1 MILPYVIKSA
11 MALALLYTC
20 IIPLLT
26 KETFH
31 RLNRI
36 LILGCLIMSFAIPL
50 VHFTGGTNPTVEMV
64 RQTVQLPEVLINGEA
79 SEQSIWSW
87 ADIMICIYIIGVVA
101 IFFMTVVQTV
111 RLTKQLRQCE
121 HITDN
126 RGNTIVLTDCAT
138 SSFCLFHYIVMSRD
152 DYANNCS
159 FILTHEQEHIRLG
172 HCIDLIILQ
181 VATIIQWFNPFV
193 WLIGK
198 NLKAIHEFEVDEA
211 VLNKGIDATQ
221 YQKFLVVK
229 AVGNRLQP
237 FANNL
242 NKESLKRRIIM
253 MNKKKSN
260 RWMMLKALFIIP
272 VATLALSVFASNTGT
287 MTREAVHTAD
297 TLPTANLQTQQTATK
312 VSAVVEEM
320 PKFKGG
326 ELAMM
331 EFLMKNMKYPQS
343 AVKAKLQ
350 GKGYC
355 RICCWKRRNYQ
366 RRTHRKVSRSCCAR
380 RRGYACGEIYAGVGT
395 RQTKGQACKCKVQCA
410 DNFQTKII
418 EDGVSIVKNMRNM
431 TIYMRV

>member
-1 MILPYVIKSA
+1 MILPYIIKSA

-20 IIPLLT
+20 IIPLLE

-50 VHFTGGTNPTVEMV
+50 VHFTGGTNPTVDMV
-64 RQTVQLPEVLINGEA
+64 RQAVQLPEVLINGDA
-79 SEQSIWSW
+79 KEQSVWSW
-87 ADIMICIYIIGVVA
+87 ADIMTCIYIIGVVA
-101 IFFMTVVQTV
+101 IFTMTVVQTV
-111 RLTKQLRQCE
+111 RLTRQLRQCE

-138 SSFCLFHYIVMSRD
+138 SPFCLFHYIVMSRD
-152 DYANNCS
+152 DYANNRS
-159 FILTHEQEHIRLG
+159 HILTHEQEHIRLG
-172 HCIDLIILQ
+172 HSIDLVVLQ
-181 VATIIQWFNPFV
+181 AATIIQWFNPFV

-221 YQKFLVVK
+221 YQKFLVIK

-253 MNKKKSN
+253 MNQKKSN

-272 VATLALSVFASNTGT
+272 VATLAVSVFASNTGVST
-287 MTREAVHTAD
+287 VTREAVRTANA
-297 TLPTANLQTQQTATK
+297 LPTTNMQTQQSATK
-312 VSAVVEEM
+312 AYEVVEVM

-326 ELAMM
+326 ESAMM
-331 EFLMKNMKYPQS
+331 EFLMMNMKYPQA
-343 AVKAKLQ
+343 AVKAKQQ
-350 GKGYC
+350 GRAIVGFVV
-355 RICCWKRRNYQ
+355 
-366 RRTHRKVSRSCCAR
+366 RKDGTVSDVHITKSA
-380 RRGYACGEIYAGVGT
+380 GYAVLDEEA
-395 RQTKGQACKCKVQCA
+395 
-410 DNFQTKII
+410 
-418 EDGVSIVKNMRNM
+418 
-431 TIYMRV
+431 MRVVKSMPAWEPGKQKGKPVNVKYNVPITFRLK

>member
-1 MILPYVIKSA
+1 MILPYIIKSA

-20 IIPLLT
+20 IVPLLE

-50 VHFTGGTNPTVEMV
+50 VHFTGGTNPTVDMV
-64 RQTVQLPEVLINGEA
+64 RQAVLLPEVLINGNA
-79 SEQSIWSW
+79 SEQSVWSW
-87 ADIMICIYIIGVVA
+87 ADIMTCIYIIGVVA
-101 IFFMTVVQTV
+101 IFTMTVVQTV
-111 RLTKQLRQCE
+111 RLTRQLRQCE

-138 SSFCLFHYIVMSRD
+138 SPFCLFHYIVMSRD
-152 DYANNCS
+152 DYANNRS
-159 FILTHEQEHIRLG
+159 YILTHEQEHIRLG
-172 HCIDLIILQ
+172 HCIDLVILQ

-221 YQKFLVVK
+221 YQKFLVIK

-253 MNKKKSN
+253 MNQKKSN
-260 RWMMLKALFIIP
+260 RWMMLKALFVIP
-272 VATLALSVFASNTGT
+272 VATLAVSVFANTSDMSN
-287 MTREAVHTAD
+287 MANAVST
-297 TLPTANLQTQQTATK
+297 TANTLSTTNMQTKQSDK
-312 VSAVVEEM
+312 KIFRVVEEM

-326 ELAMM
+326 DAKLM
-331 EFLMKNMKYPQS
+331 EFLMMNMKYPES
-343 AVKAKLQ
+343 AIKAKQQ
-350 GKGYC
+350 GRAIVGFVVGKDGTVSDVYIEKSTGYD
-355 RICCWKRRNYQ
+355 
-366 RRTHRKVSRSCCAR
+366 VL
-380 RRGYACGEIYAGVGT
+380 
-395 RQTKGQACKCKVQCA
+395 
-410 DNFQTKII
+410 DN
-418 EDGVSIVKNMRNM
+418 EA
-431 TIYMRV
+431 MRVVKSMPAWEPGKQKGKPVNVKYFVPITFSQK

>member
-20 IIPLLT
+20 IIPLLE

-50 VHFTGGTNPTVEMV
+50 VRFTGGTNPTVDMV
-64 RQTVQLPEVLINGEA
+64 RQAVQLPEVLIDGNA
-79 SEQSIWSW
+79 KEQSVWSW
-87 ADIMICIYIIGVVA
+87 ADIMTFIYIIGVVA
-101 IFFMTVVQTV
+101 IFTMTVVQTV

-138 SSFCLFHYIVMSRD
+138 SPFCLFHYIVMSRD
-152 DYANNCS
+152 DYANNRNY
-159 FILTHEQEHIRLG
+159 ILTHEQEHIRLG
-172 HCIDLIILQ
+172 HCIDLVILQ

-193 WLIGK
+193 WLIGR

-221 YQKFLVVK
+221 YQQFLVIK

-253 MNKKKSN
+253 MNQKKSN

-272 VATLALSVFASNTGT
+272 VATLAVSVFASNTGVST
-287 MTREAVHTAD
+287 VTGEAVRTANA
-297 TLPTANLQTQQTATK
+297 LPTANMQTQQSATK
-312 VSAVVEEM
+312 AYEVVEVM

-326 ELAMM
+326 ESAMM
-331 EFLMKNMKYPQS
+331 EFLMMNMKYPQT
-343 AVKAKLQ
+343 AVKAKQQ
-350 GKGYC
+350 GRAIVGFVVRKDGTVSDVHITKSAGYD
-355 RICCWKRRNYQ
+355 
-366 RRTHRKVSRSCCAR
+366 VLDEEA
-380 RRGYACGEIYAGVGT
+380 
-395 RQTKGQACKCKVQCA
+395 
-410 DNFQTKII
+410 
-418 EDGVSIVKNMRNM
+418 
-431 TIYMRV
+431 MRVVKSMPAWEPGKQKGKPVNVKYFVPITFRLK

>member
-1 MILPYVIKSA
+1 MILPYIIKSA

-20 IIPLLT
+20 IVPLLE

-50 VHFTGGTNPTVEMV
+50 VHFTGGTNPTVDMV
-64 RQTVQLPEVLINGEA
+64 RQAVQLPEVLINGDA
-79 SEQSIWSW
+79 KEQSVWSW
-87 ADIMICIYIIGVVA
+87 ADIMTCIYIIGVVA
-101 IFFMTVVQTV
+101 IFLMTVVQTV
-111 RLTKQLRQCE
+111 RLTRQLRQCE

-138 SSFCLFHYIVMSRD
+138 SPFCLFHYIVMSRN
-152 DYANNCS
+152 DYANNRNY
-159 FILTHEQEHIRLG
+159 ILTHEQEHIRLG
-172 HCIDLIILQ
+172 HYIDLIILQ

-221 YQKFLVVK
+221 YQKFLVIK

-253 MNKKKSN
+253 MNQKKSN

-272 VATLALSVFASNTGT
+272 VATLAVSVFASNTGVST
-287 MTREAVHTAD
+287 VTREAVRTANA
-297 TLPTANLQTQQTATK
+297 LPTTNMQTQQSATK
-312 VSAVVEEM
+312 AYEVVEVM

-326 ELAMM
+326 ESAMM
-331 EFLMKNMKYPQS
+331 EFLMMNMKYPQA
-343 AVKAKLQ
+343 AVKAKQQ
-350 GKGYC
+350 GRAIVGFVV
-355 RICCWKRRNYQ
+355 
-366 RRTHRKVSRSCCAR
+366 RKDGTVSDVHITKSA
-380 RRGYACGEIYAGVGT
+380 GYAVLDEEA
-395 RQTKGQACKCKVQCA
+395 
-410 DNFQTKII
+410 
-418 EDGVSIVKNMRNM
+418 
-431 TIYMRV
+431 MRVVKSMPAWEPGKQKGKPVNVKYNVPITFRLK

>member
-1 MILPYVIKSA
+1 
-11 MALALLYTC
+11 MALALLYAC
-20 IIPLLT
+20 IIPLLE

-64 RQTVQLPEVLINGEA
+64 RQTVQLPEVLINGDA

-138 SSFCLFHYIVMSRD
+138 SPFCLFHYIVMSRD

-253 MNKKKSN
+253 MNQKRSN

-272 VATLALSVFASNTGT
+272 VATLAVSVFASNTGVST
-287 MTREAVHTAD
+287 VTGEAVRTANA
-297 TLPTANLQTQQTATK
+297 LPTTNMQTQQSATK
-312 VSAVVEEM
+312 AYEVVEVM

-326 ELAMM
+326 ESAMM
-331 EFLMKNMKYPQS
+331 EFLMMNMKYPQA
-343 AVKAKLQ
+343 AVKAKQQ
-350 GKGYC
+350 GRAIVGFVV
-355 RICCWKRRNYQ
+355 
-366 RRTHRKVSRSCCAR
+366 RKDGTVSDVQITKS
-380 RRGYACGEIYAGVGT
+380 AGHAVLD
-395 RQTKGQACKCKVQCA
+395 KEA
-410 DNFQTKII
+410 
-418 EDGVSIVKNMRNM
+418 
-431 TIYMRV
+431 MRVVKAMPAWEPGKQKGKPVDVKYNVPITFRLK

>member
-1 MILPYVIKSA
+1 
-11 MALALLYTC
+11 MALALLYAC
-20 IIPLLT
+20 IIPLLE

-50 VHFTGGTNPTVEMV
+50 VHFTGGTNPTVDMV
-64 RQTVQLPEVLINGEA
+64 RQAVLLPEVLINGNA
-79 SEQSIWSW
+79 NEQSVWSW
-87 ADIMICIYIIGVVA
+87 ADIIVCIYTLGVVA
-101 IFFMTVVQTV
+101 IFTMTVVQTV

-138 SSFCLFHYIVMSRD
+138 SPFCLFHYIVMSRD
-152 DYANNCS
+152 DYANNRS
-159 FILTHEQEHIRLG
+159 FILTHEQEHIRLR
-172 HCIDLIILQ
+172 HYIDLIILQ

-198 NLKAIHEFEVDEA
+198 NMKAIHEFEVDEA

-221 YQKFLVVK
+221 YQQFLVIK

-253 MNKKKSN
+253 MNQKRSN

-272 VATLALSVFASNTGT
+272 VATLAVSVFASNTGVST
-287 MTREAVHTAD
+287 VTGEAVRTANA
-297 TLPTANLQTQQTATK
+297 LPTTNMQTQQSATK
-312 VSAVVEEM
+312 AYEVVEVM

-326 ELAMM
+326 ESAMM
-331 EFLMKNMKYPQS
+331 EFLMMNMKYPQA
-343 AVKAKLQ
+343 AVKAKQQ
-350 GKGYC
+350 GRAIVGFVV
-355 RICCWKRRNYQ
+355 
-366 RRTHRKVSRSCCAR
+366 RKDGTVSDVQITKS
-380 RRGYACGEIYAGVGT
+380 AGHAVLD
-395 RQTKGQACKCKVQCA
+395 KEA
-410 DNFQTKII
+410 
-418 EDGVSIVKNMRNM
+418 
-431 TIYMRV
+431 MRVVKAMPAWEPGKQKGKPVDVKYNVPITFRLK

>member
-1 MILPYVIKSA
+1 

-20 IIPLLT
+20 IVPLLE

-50 VHFTGGTNPTVEMV
+50 VHFTGGTNPTVDMV
-64 RQTVQLPEVLINGEA
+64 RQAVQLPEVLIDGNA
-79 SEQSIWSW
+79 SEQSVWSW
-87 ADIMICIYIIGVVA
+87 ADIIICIYIIGAVA
-101 IFFMTVVQTV
+101 IFLMTVVQTV
-111 RLTKQLRQCE
+111 RLTRQLHQCE

-126 RGNTIVLTDCAT
+126 RGNTIVLTDYAT
-138 SSFCLFHYIVMSRD
+138 SPFCLFHYIVMSRD
-152 DYANNCS
+152 DYANNRS
-159 FILTHEQEHIRLG
+159 YILTHEQEHIRLG

-221 YQKFLVVK
+221 YQKFLVIK

-253 MNKKKSN
+253 MNQKKSN

-272 VATLALSVFASNTGT
+272 VATLAVSVFASNTGVST
-287 MTREAVHTAD
+287 VTGEAVRTANA
-297 TLPTANLQTQQTATK
+297 LPTTNMQTQQSATK
-312 VSAVVEEM
+312 AYEVVEVM

-326 ELAMM
+326 ESAMM
-331 EFLMKNMKYPQS
+331 EFLMMNMKYPQA
-343 AVKAKLQ
+343 AVKAKQQ
-350 GKGYC
+350 GRAIVGFVVRKDGTVSDVHITKSAGYD
-355 RICCWKRRNYQ
+355 
-366 RRTHRKVSRSCCAR
+366 VLDEEA
-380 RRGYACGEIYAGVGT
+380 
-395 RQTKGQACKCKVQCA
+395 
-410 DNFQTKII
+410 
-418 EDGVSIVKNMRNM
+418 
-431 TIYMRV
+431 MRVVKSMPAWEPGKQKGKPVNVKYNVPITFRLK

>member
-1 MILPYVIKSA
+1 

-20 IIPLLT
+20 IIPLLE

-50 VHFTGGTNPTVEMV
+50 VHFTGGTNPTVDMV
-64 RQTVQLPEVLINGEA
+64 RQAVQLPEVLINGDA
-79 SEQSIWSW
+79 KEQSVWSW
-87 ADIMICIYIIGVVA
+87 ADIMTCIYIIGVVA
-101 IFFMTVVQTV
+101 IFLMTAVQTV

-138 SSFCLFHYIVMSRD
+138 SPFCLFHYIVMSRD
-152 DYANNCS
+152 DYANNRS
-159 FILTHEQEHIRLG
+159 FILTHEQEHIRLR
-172 HCIDLIILQ
+172 HCIDLVILQ

-221 YQKFLVVK
+221 YQKFLVIK

-253 MNKKKSN
+253 MNQKKSN
-260 RWMMLKALFIIP
+260 RWMMLKALFVVP
-272 VATLALSVFASNTGT
+272 VATLAVSVFANTT
-287 MTREAVHTAD
+287 DMSSMAKAVNTTANSISTNNMQTKQSDIKTAD
-297 TLPTANLQTQQTATK
+297 K
-312 VSAVVEEM
+312 VEVM
-320 PKFKGG
+320 PEFKGG
-326 ELAMM
+326 NKAMK
-331 EFLMKNMKYPQS
+331 EFLMMNMKYPES
-343 AVKAKLQ
+343 AVKAKQQ
-350 GKGYC
+350 GKAVVEFVVKKDG
-355 RICCWKRRNYQ
+355 
-366 RRTHRKVSRSCCAR
+366 TVSDV
-380 RRGYACGEIYAGVGT
+380 Y
-395 RQTKGQACKCKVQCA
+395 
-410 DNFQTKII
+410 
-418 EDGVSIVKNMRNM
+418 IVKSTGYDVLDNEA
-431 TIYMRV
+431 MRVVKSMPAWEPGKQKGKPVDVKYFVPITFRQK

>member
-1 MILPYVIKSA
+1 MILPYIIKSA

-20 IIPLLT
+20 IIPLLE

-50 VHFTGGTNPTVEMV
+50 VHFTGGTNPTVDMV
-64 RQTVQLPEVLINGEA
+64 RQAVQLPEVLINGDA
-79 SEQSIWSW
+79 KEQSVWSW
-87 ADIMICIYIIGVVA
+87 ADIMTCIYIIGVVA
-101 IFFMTVVQTV
+101 IFLMTVVQTV
-111 RLTKQLRQCE
+111 RLTRQLRQCE

-138 SSFCLFHYIVMSRD
+138 SPFCFFHYIVMSRD
-152 DYANNCS
+152 DYANNRNY
-159 FILTHEQEHIRLG
+159 ILTHEQEHIRLG
-172 HCIDLIILQ
+172 HCIDLVILQ
-181 VATIIQWFNPFV
+181 AATIMQWFNPFV

-221 YQKFLVVK
+221 YQQFLVIK

-253 MNKKKSN
+253 MNQKRSN

-272 VATLALSVFASNTGT
+272 VATLAVSVFASNTGVST
-287 MTREAVHTAD
+287 VTREADRTANA
-297 TLPTANLQTQQTATK
+297 LPTANMQTQQSATK
-312 VSAVVEEM
+312 AYEVVEVM

-326 ELAMM
+326 ESAMM
-331 EFLMKNMKYPQS
+331 EFLMMNMKYPQT
-343 AVKAKLQ
+343 AVKAKQQ
-350 GKGYC
+350 GRAIVGFVV
-355 RICCWKRRNYQ
+355 
-366 RRTHRKVSRSCCAR
+366 RKDGTVSDVHITKSA
-380 RRGYACGEIYAGVGT
+380 GYAVLDEEA
-395 RQTKGQACKCKVQCA
+395 
-410 DNFQTKII
+410 
-418 EDGVSIVKNMRNM
+418 
-431 TIYMRV
+431 MRVVKSMPAWEPGKQKGKPVNVKYFVPITFRLK

>member
-1 MILPYVIKSA
+1 

-20 IIPLLT
+20 IIPLLE

-50 VHFTGGTNPTVEMV
+50 VHFTGGTNPTVDMV
-64 RQTVQLPEVLINGEA
+64 RQAVQLPEVLIDGNA
-79 SEQSIWSW
+79 KEQSVWSW
-87 ADIMICIYIIGVVA
+87 ADIMTFIYIIGVVA
-101 IFFMTVVQTV
+101 IFTMTVVQTSSLIL
-111 RLTKQLRQCE
+111 RMRQCE

-138 SSFCLFHYIVMSRD
+138 SPFCVFHYIVMSRD
-152 DYANNCS
+152 DYANNRNY
-159 FILTHEQEHIRLG
+159 ILTHEQEHIRLG
-172 HCIDLIILQ
+172 HCIDLVILQ

-221 YQKFLVVK
+221 YQKFLVIK

-253 MNKKKSN
+253 MNQKKSN

-272 VATLALSVFASNTGT
+272 VATLAVSVFASNTGVST
-287 MTREAVHTAD
+287 VTREAVRTANA
-297 TLPTANLQTQQTATK
+297 LPTANMQTQQSATK
-312 VSAVVEEM
+312 AYDVVEVM

-326 ELAMM
+326 ESAMM
-331 EFLMKNMKYPQS
+331 EFLMMNMKYPQA
-343 AVKAKLQ
+343 AVKAKQQ
-350 GKGYC
+350 GRAVVGFVV
-355 RICCWKRRNYQ
+355 
-366 RRTHRKVSRSCCAR
+366 RKDGTVSDVHITKSA
-380 RRGYACGEIYAGVGT
+380 GYAVLDEEA
-395 RQTKGQACKCKVQCA
+395 
-410 DNFQTKII
+410 
-418 EDGVSIVKNMRNM
+418 
-431 TIYMRV
+431 MRVVKAMPAWEPGKQKGKPVNVKYNVPITFRLK

>member
-20 IIPLLT
+20 TMPLLE

-36 LILGCLIMSFAIPL
+36 LILGCLIMSFAVPL
-50 VHFTGGTNPTVEMV
+50 VHFTGGTNPTVDMV
-64 RQTVQLPEVLINGEA
+64 RQAVQLPEVLINGDA
-79 SEQSIWSW
+79 KEQSVWSW
-87 ADIMICIYIIGVVA
+87 ADIMTCIYIIGVVA
-101 IFFMTVVQTV
+101 IFLMTAVQTV

-138 SSFCLFHYIVMSRD
+138 SPFCLFHYIVMSRD
-152 DYANNCS
+152 DYANNRS
-159 FILTHEQEHIRLG
+159 FILTHEQEHIRLR
-172 HCIDLIILQ
+172 HCIDLVILQ
-181 VATIIQWFNPFV
+181 IATIIQWFNPFV

-221 YQKFLVVK
+221 YQKFLVIK

-253 MNKKKSN
+253 MNQKKSN
-260 RWMMLKALFIIP
+260 RWMMLKALFVVP
-272 VATLALSVFASNTGT
+272 VATLAVSVFANTSN
-287 MTREAVHTAD
+287 MSSMAKAVNT
-297 TLPTANLQTQQTATK
+297 TANSISTNNMQTKQSDKKTFT
-312 VSAVVEEM
+312 VVEEM
-320 PKFKGG
+320 PEFKGG
-326 ELAMM
+326 VSAMM
-331 EFLMKNMKYPQS
+331 EFLSMNMKYPQA

-350 GKGYC
+350 GRAVVGFVV
-355 RICCWKRRNYQ
+355 
-366 RRTHRKVSRSCCAR
+366 RKDGTVSDVHITKSA
-380 RRGYACGEIYAGVGT
+380 GYAVLDEEA
-395 RQTKGQACKCKVQCA
+395 
-410 DNFQTKII
+410 
-418 EDGVSIVKNMRNM
+418 
-431 TIYMRV
+431 MRVVKAMPAWEPGKQKGKPVNVKYNVPITFRLK